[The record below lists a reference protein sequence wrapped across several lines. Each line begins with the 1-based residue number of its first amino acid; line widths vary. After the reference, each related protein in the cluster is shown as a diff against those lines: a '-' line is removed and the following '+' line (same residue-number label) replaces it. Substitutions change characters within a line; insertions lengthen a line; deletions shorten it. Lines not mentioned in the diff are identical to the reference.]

1 MNNITAKAR
10 LIKSFKDLI
19 IDILKLFIAIYL
31 LCVELFETSKIFRN
45 LIILLVLSILFM
57 YLFKGALSI
66 FDYEQIREMQ
76 ALQTTNK

>member
-19 IDILKLFIAIYL
+19 IDILKLIIAIYL
-31 LCVELFETSKIFRN
+31 LFVELFETSKIFRN

-57 YLFKGALSI
+57 YLFKGALII

-76 ALQTTNK
+76 ALHVNK